1 MLCRIFIVTYST
13 YYIIPESAN
22 VINILGDVKVS
33 LNVSYKQKHIPLLE
47 LFKSREIDILK
58 TIAVSYIKTLTELF
72 EYFFV
77 VMWWFYR

>member
-13 YYIIPESAN
+13 YYHTRRAQTL
-22 VINILGDVKVS
+22 NILGDVKVS
-33 LNVSYKQKHIPLLE
+33 LNVSYKQEHIPLLE

-77 VMWWFYR
+77 GM